1 MSQAIIF
8 VFPGQGSQHLGM
20 LSELATDNL
29 IIQETFAQ
37 ASAVLGYDLWAL
49 TQEGPLEKL
58 NETDKTQPALL
69 CASVAL
75 WRLWLQKSG
84 AVPRVM
90 AGHSLGEYSALVCSG
105 ALQFE
110 DAIDLVRLRGEYM
123 MEAVPAGT
131 GAMAAILGLADEQ
144 VEAACLEA
152 AQGDVVA
159 AVNYNCPGQVVIA
172 GESEAVARGMLM
184 AKEKGAKRAIQLPV
198 SVPSHCELMRPAAKR
213 LAEKLQSINMKMPY
227 ISVVQNVSA
236 APAERVEQI
245 KENLIAQL
253 YSPVLWA
260 SSIAS
265 VIDQGIERSI
275 ECGAGKVL
283 SGLNKKIHKPLH
295 VASLTDLAG
304 WEKATS

>member
-8 VFPGQGSQHLGM
+8 VFPGQGSQHLVM

-236 APAERVEQI
+236 APAETVEQI

-304 WEKATS
+304 WEKATG

>member
-172 GESEAVARGMLM
+172 GESDAVARGMLM

-236 APAERVEQI
+236 APAETVEQI

-304 WEKATS
+304 WEKATG

>member
-1 MSQAIIF
+1 
-8 VFPGQGSQHLGM
+8 
-20 LSELATDNL
+20 
-29 IIQETFAQ
+29 
-37 ASAVLGYDLWAL
+37 
-49 TQEGPLEKL
+49 
-58 NETDKTQPALL
+58 
-69 CASVAL
+69 
-75 WRLWLQKSG
+75 
-84 AVPRVM
+84 
-90 AGHSLGEYSALVCSG
+90 
-105 ALQFE
+105 
-110 DAIDLVRLRGEYM
+110 
-123 MEAVPAGT
+123 
-131 GAMAAILGLADEQ
+131 
-144 VEAACLEA
+144 
-152 AQGDVVA
+152 
-159 AVNYNCPGQVVIA
+159 
-172 GESEAVARGMLM
+172 M

-236 APAERVEQI
+236 APAETVEQI

-304 WEKATS
+304 WEKATG

>member
-236 APAERVEQI
+236 APAETVEQI

-304 WEKATS
+304 WEKATG